1 MTIIIICTAGNES
14 SVSIV
19 RSEIEGFN
27 RRFNSMKESTID
39 CLEKCKITVIKV
51 VLMLTSIIT
60 LDWHRIFLKEKCK
73 DLKECKTHDE
83 LFIELNFYWSYF
95 AYDLFHQLL
104 KQLTFRDSL
113 FESIARKMAV
123 YKKDLKKF
131 RKRTPLKLF
140 CQAVPYTNKDP
151 PPGFRKMVT
160 THKWPDTITLE
171 HVENFRKRFINTF
184 NLQQCAMIVYSIRT
198 GSFEVTWFVLIPDT
212 VIEILKKSTAKIAA
226 FQQYNVS
233 MVVINEVCVFEAPL
247 QLQVSY

>member
-14 SVSIV
+14 SVSAV

-39 CLEKCKITVIKV
+39 CLEKCNITCIWMVFI
-51 VLMLTSIIT
+51 LTSIVT
-60 LDWHRIFLKEKCK
+60 FDMHKAYLDEKCE
-73 DLKECKTHDE
+73 DLEKCESHLK
-83 LFIELNFYWSYF
+83 LFIMLNFYWNYLSC
-95 AYDLFHQLL
+95 DLFHQLI
-104 KQLTFRDSL
+104 KELTWKDKS
-113 FESIARKMAV
+113 FESIAGKMVV
-123 YKKDLKKF
+123 YIKDLQEF
-131 RKRTPLKLF
+131 RKRTTLKLF

-151 PPGFRKMVT
+151 PPGFRKMVN

-184 NLQQCAMIVYSIRT
+184 NLQQCAMIVNSIRT

-212 VIEILKKSTAKIAA
+212 VIEILKKSTSKISV

-233 MVVINEVCVFEAPL
+233 MVVINGICVFEASL
-247 QLQVSY
+247 QPQVSY

>member
-1 MTIIIICTAGNES
+1 M
-14 SVSIV
+14 

-27 RRFNSMKESTID
+27 QRFNSMKELTID

-51 VLMLTSIIT
+51 VLMLTSIVT

-73 DLKECKTHDE
+73 DLKECKTHDD
-83 LFIELNFYWSYF
+83 LFIELNFYWNYL

-104 KQLTFRDSL
+104 KQLTFRDSS
-113 FESIARKMAV
+113 FESIAGEMAV

-131 RKRTPLKLF
+131 RKRTTLKLF
-140 CQAVPYTNKDP
+140 CLAVPYTNKHP
-151 PPGFRKMVT
+151 PPGFSNMVT

-184 NLQQCAMIVYSIRT
+184 NLQQCAMIVYSVRT

-212 VIEILKKSTAKIAA
+212 VIEILKKSKAKISV

-233 MVVINEVCVFEAPL
+233 MIVINGICVFEAPL
-247 QLQVSY
+247 QPQVSYYYLQTMTL